1 MQGFTIDGYFQ
12 EYVIVDRR
20 AAMVLPEGL
29 DAKTAAPL
37 FCAGVTA
44 YHGVDDCQLKP
55 GQWMAII
62 GTGGLGH
69 LVSLLG
75 TCLPVNLT
83 LLGCSIC

>member
-1 MQGFTIDGYFQ
+1 MQGFADDGFFA
-12 EYVIVDRR
+12 EYAVVDQRC
-20 AAMVLPEGL
+20 AMILPSEL

-44 YHGVDDCQLKP
+44 YHGVDDCHLKP

-69 LVSLLG
+69 LVGESPNVEIVFG
-75 TCLPVNLT
+75 V
-83 LLGCSIC
+83 